1 MALDSNDAAEF
12 ARLSME
18 LLAEGDSDRTLQRVV
33 ELARGCVPNA
43 HHSGIFLRQP
53 DGSVESPAI
62 TDPLVSKLDLLQIEL
77 SEGPCLEALDD
88 DQTFVID
95 DTANESRWVN
105 WCAGAADVGV
115 RSVLSVRM
123 ATPAHLGSCLNIYS
137 GTVQAFDEDAVL
149 TAQIYA
155 THAGNAITATD
166 KRDQLNTALQTRHM
180 IGVAQGLLMQRYG
193 ISEPAAFQV
202 LARHSQDRN
211 VKLRAVARDLLGLAE
226 RSGGR
231 LP

>member
-1 MALDSNDAAEF
+1 MPLDSTDAAEF

-18 LLAEGDSDRTLQRVV
+18 LLQEADSGQTLQRVV
-33 ELARGCVPNA
+33 DRARDCVPNA
-43 HHSGIFLRQP
+43 THSGIFLRQP
-53 DGSVESPAI
+53 DGSVESPAL
-62 TDPLVSKLDLLQIEL
+62 TDPLVSKLDLLQTEL
-77 SEGPCLEALDD
+77 SEGPCLEALED

-95 DTANESRWVN
+95 DTTTESRWAN
-105 WCAGAADVGV
+105 WCQGAADAGV

-123 ATPAHLGSCLNIYS
+123 ATPSHLGSCLNIYS

-166 KRDQLNTALQTRHM
+166 QRDQLNTALQTRHV

-193 ISEPAAFQV
+193 ITEPAAFQV

-211 VKLRAVARDLLGLAE
+211 VKLRAVARELLELAE